1 MGRAA
6 ELNNKPEILSPAGD
20 RECLEAAVDFGCDAV
35 YVGGQTFGMRA
46 GPKNF
51 DMQGLADAV
60 KYAHN
65 GGSKLY
71 LTCNTVPTNDEAEA
85 YPKFIAEAYDAGID
99 AAIIAD
105 IGVMAMTKKHAPGL
119 DIHMSTQVGIMNY
132 TTANELY
139 RLGAK
144 RIVLARE
151 VPLRDIAVIRRNI
164 PEDMEIEVFVHGAMC
179 VSFSGRCLL
188 SKYMTGRDAN
198 RGQCAQPCRWNYH
211 LIEEQ
216 RPGVSYDITED
227 ERGTYILN
235 AKDLCMIDHLD
246 DLIDAGV
253 SSMKIEGRAKSAYY
267 TATMTNAY
275 KKALGYALDGKKV
288 PESIVN
294 EVYRVSHR
302 PYCTGFFYDHD
313 NAEQYY
319 PDSQYCRDYEFAGII
334 DGYENGRLLITLRNY
349 FTLDQELEVL
359 PPKGEPVVF
368 TPSEMFDKNEE
379 PVRAAN
385 RALDRYYIPYGSA
398 FPPKSIIRAKNNR

>member
-1 MGRAA
+1 M
-6 ELNNKPEILSPAGD
+6 NDIPEILSPAGD
-20 RECLEAAVDFGCDAV
+20 IECLEAAVDFGCDAV
-35 YVGGQTFGMRA
+35 YVGGQSFGMRA

-51 DMQGLADAV
+51 DSEGLAAAV
-60 KYAHN
+60 EYAHKN
-65 GGSKLY
+65 GAKLY
-71 LTCNTVPTNDEAEA
+71 LTCNTVPTNDEAEQF
-85 YPKFIAEAYDAGID
+85 PRFIAEAYETGID

-105 IGVMAMTKKHAPGL
+105 IGVLAMTRRYAPGL

-139 RLGAK
+139 KMGAK
-144 RIVLARE
+144 RVVLARE
-151 VPLRDIAVIRRNI
+151 VPLSDIARIRKNI
-164 PEDMEIEVFVHGAMC
+164 PSDMEIEVFVHGAMC

-235 AKDLCMIDHLD
+235 AKDLCMIDHLG
-246 DLIDAGV
+246 DLLEAGV
-253 SSMKIEGRAKSAYY
+253 SSLKIEGRAKSAYY
-267 TATMTNAY
+267 TATVTNAY
-275 KKALGYALDGKKV
+275 KKALGYAVNGQKI

-349 FTLDQELEVL
+349 FTLDQKLEIL

-368 TPSEMFDKNEE
+368 TPTEMYDKNEE
-379 PVRAAN
+379 PVKAAN
-385 RALDRYYIPYGSA
+385 RAMDRYFIPYDRA
-398 FPPKSIIRAKNNR
+398 FPPKSIIRAENKK